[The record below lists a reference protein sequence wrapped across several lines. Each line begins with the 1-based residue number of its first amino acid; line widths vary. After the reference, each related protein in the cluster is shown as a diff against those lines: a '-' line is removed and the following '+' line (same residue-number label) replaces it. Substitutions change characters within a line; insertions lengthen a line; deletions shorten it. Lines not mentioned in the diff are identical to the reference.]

1 MTSRIFLNN
10 YVNITPEAFDR
21 KKYTTQNGAEYSK
34 ALNFSEGVF
43 GLDLT

>member
-1 MTSRIFLNN
+1 MTSRIFLDN

-21 KKYTTQNGAEYSK
+21 KKYITQSGAEYSK
-34 ALNFSEGVF
+34 ALNFSEGLF